1 MVPLCVRLQ
10 QQAHCV
16 LEVGAVSGQYGS
28 PTPRREL
35 YRLLLALVLVP
46 SPRWPPSLSC
56 AVSIF
61 SHGRRDRNIMVSEHP
76 WSELGVESGNLAV
89 YRKPCPLNLIYQSIT
104 C

>member
-1 MVPLCVRLQ
+1 M
-10 QQAHCV
+10 

-61 SHGRRDRNIMVSEHP
+61 SHGRRDRNIMVSERP
-76 WSELGVESGNLAV
+76 WSELESGNLAISLSIEANLSE
-89 YRKPCPLNLIYQSIT
+89 RNMLNLVNHKLLFFFQG
-104 C
+104 